1 MTQNDNPLQGFYRSP
16 KLYVGLP
23 TQGIYYDETVVDL
36 PENRELAVYSMTAR
50 DEMIMKNPDALLNG
64 EAVAQVI
71 QSCVPQ
77 VKAPRQMI
85 SNDVE
90 TLLVAIQSAT
100 HGDEMDITST
110 CPECN
115 STVSAV
121 ASIADA
127 LETMQVVEQH
137 YVLETSSGLDIEV
150 RPYSYESSV
159 KAGIANFQ
167 STRSLQGIGAITD
180 EMAQLSAFNE
190 SFVKLS
196 ALNFDLMVD
205 SVSTIAGTDP
215 EGEDF
220 VVRDRGAIREFMENC
235 ESDVGHAIQD
245 KISEINAIGV
255 NKTMMMEC
263 ANCEHQFTHEVG
275 FDPVNFFIASSRQ
288 QNQKK
293 S

>member
-1 MTQNDNPLQGFYRSP
+1 MTQNTNPLQGFYRSP

-23 TQGIYYDETVVDL
+23 TQGIYYDDTVVDL

-71 QSCVPQ
+71 KSCVPQ
-77 VKAPRQMI
+77 VKAPRAMI

-100 HGDEMDITST
+100 HGDEMDINAT

-115 STVSAV
+115 AAV
-121 ASIADA
+121 TGTASIEDS
-127 LETMQVVEQH
+127 LSTMQVVEQH
-137 YVLETSSGLDIEV
+137 YVLETANGLEIEV

-167 STRSLQGIGAITD
+167 STRSLQSIGSITD
-180 EMAQLSAFNE
+180 EMAQLKAFND
-190 SFVKLS
+190 SFMKLS
-196 ALNFDLMVD
+196 ALNFDLIVD

-220 VVRDRGAIREFMENC
+220 VVKDRNAIREFMENC
-235 ESDVGHAIQD
+235 DSDVGHAVQD
-245 KISEINAIGV
+245 KISEINEIGI
-255 NKTMMMEC
+255 NKTMRMKCEE
-263 ANCEHQFTHEVG
+263 CEHEFDHEVG

-288 QNQKK
+288 QTQKK